1 MSTPTTALPVT
12 EQPATTPRT
21 MQAVVFDDFGG
32 PEVLVAREIPVPEVR
47 PHDLLVRNASI
58 GVNRADLLHRKGAY
72 GRAYFGDADTMGLE
86 IAGTVVAMGPE
97 VQGFAVGDR
106 VMGIVGGGA
115 YAELSRIDHRM
126 AMPVPAGMDLVAAG
140 AVAEVF
146 VTAHEALFHLA
157 RLHAGESVLIHAAA
171 GGVGSAAVQLA
182 HAAGARVFAT
192 AGGDKRGAV
201 LGCGADV
208 FIDYR
213 SEDFQAVVAQATQ
226 GRGVDV
232 VIDFIGAPYL
242 QRNVRSLADGGRLVS
257 VGLLGGAQGAELP
270 MDVVLYRH
278 LQIFGTVMKSRPP
291 GVKQAM
297 VQRFAQ
303 QWLPGVAKRGDPAGD
318 RQHVCTGR
326 CCTGPSAHGV
336 WRQHRQDPVAA
347 RGALSGQGVAPIAQ
361 YPALGPPQSAAAGL
375 RHAANMSSSVLY
387 AWVFTS
393 IRPSTEWK

>member
-1 MSTPTTALPVT
+1 MSTPAA
-12 EQPATTPRT
+12 EQPANPQPT
-21 MQAVVFDDFGG
+21 MQAIMFDDFGG
-32 PEVLVAREIPVPEVR
+32 PEVLVAREIPPPEVR
-47 PHDLLVRNASI
+47 PHDLLVRNAAI

-86 IAGTVVAMGPE
+86 IAGTVVAVGPE

-126 AMPVPAGMDLVAAG
+126 AMQVPAGMDLVAAG

-146 VTAHEALFHLA
+146 VTAHEAMFHLA

-192 AGGDKRGAV
+192 AGGDKRSAV
-201 LGCGADV
+201 LACGADV

-213 SEDFQAVVAQATQ
+213 SEDFLSVVAQETQ
-226 GRGVDV
+226 GQGVDV

-242 QRNVRSLADGGRLVS
+242 ERNVRSLADGGRLVS

-291 GVKQAM
+291 EVKQAM
-297 VQRFAQ
+297 VQRFAR
-303 QWLPGVAKRGDPAGD
+303 QWLP
-318 RQHVCTGR
+318 
-326 CCTGPSAHGV
+326 
-336 WRQHRQDPVAA
+336 
-347 RGALSGQGVAPIAQ
+347 AL
-361 YPALGPPQSAAAGL
+361 AAG
-375 RHAANMSSSVLY
+375 V
-387 AWVFTS
+387 
-393 IRPSTEWK
+393 IRPVIDSTFALADAAQAHRRMESGASIGKILLLPEAR

>member
-1 MSTPTTALPVT
+1 
-12 EQPATTPRT
+12 
-21 MQAVVFDDFGG
+21 MQAIVFDDFGG

-58 GVNRADLLHRKGAY
+58 GVNRADLLHRKGACV
-72 GRAYFGDADTMGLE
+72 RAYFGDADTMGLE
-86 IAGTVVAMGPE
+86 IAGTVVAIGPE
-97 VQGFAVGDR
+97 VQGFALGDR
-106 VMGIVGGGA
+106 VMGVVGGGA

-192 AGGDKRGAV
+192 AGGDKRAAV

-226 GRGVDV
+226 GRGVDL

-257 VGLLGGAQGAELP
+257 VGLLGGGAQGAELP
-270 MDVVLYRH
+270 VDVVLYRH
-278 LQIFGTVMKSRPP
+278 LLIFGTVMKSRPP
-291 GVKQAM
+291 EVKQAM

-303 QWLPGVAKRGDPAGD
+303 QWLPALANRGDPPGD

-326 CCTGPSAHGV
+326 CRAGPSAHGV

-361 YPALGPPQSAAAGL
+361 YPALGPPQPAGAGL

-387 AWVFTS
+387 ASVFTS

>member
-1 MSTPTTALPVT
+1 MSTPTAALPVT

-21 MQAVVFDDFGG
+21 MQAIVFDDFGG
-32 PEVLVAREIPVPEVR
+32 PEVLMAREIPVPEVR

-146 VTAHEALFHLA
+146 VTANEALFHLA

-171 GGVGSAAVQLA
+171 GSVGSAAVQLA

-201 LGCGADV
+201 LGWGADV

-226 GRGVDV
+226 GRGVGV
-232 VIDFIGAPYL
+232 VIDRLHRGSVPAAQRAVAGRRGAPG
-242 QRNVRSLADGGRLVS
+242 V
-257 VGLLGGAQGAELP
+257 VGAAGWGAGCGA
-270 MDVVLYRH
+270 
-278 LQIFGTVMKSRPP
+278 
-291 GVKQAM
+291 
-297 VQRFAQ
+297 
-303 QWLPGVAKRGDPAGD
+303 
-318 RQHVCTGR
+318 
-326 CCTGPSAHGV
+326 AHGCGAV
-336 WRQHRQDPVAA
+336 PPPADLWHRDEVPPARGQAGHGPAVCAPVAA
-347 RGALSGQGVAPIAQ
+347 SPGQTG
-361 YPALGPPQSAAAGL
+361 
-375 RHAANMSSSVLY
+375 
-387 AWVFTS
+387 
-393 IRPSTEWK
+393 

>member
-1 MSTPTTALPVT
+1 MNDDA
-12 EQPATTPRT
+12 R
-21 MQAVVFDDFGG
+21 MQAIVFDDFGG
-32 PEVLVAREIPVPEVR
+32 PEVLVARDVARPEVR

-58 GVNRADLLHRKGAY
+58 GVNRADVSHRKGAY
-72 GRAYFGDADTMGLE
+72 GRAHFGESDLMGLE
-86 IAGTVVAMGPE
+86 IAGTVEEVGDQ

-115 YAELSRIDHRM
+115 YAELSRMDHRM
-126 AMPVPAGMDLVAAG
+126 AMHVPDNLSLLDAG

-157 RLHAGESVLIHAAA
+157 RLQAGESVLIHAAA

-192 AGGDKRGAV
+192 AGPAKRDAV
-201 LGCGADV
+201 LGLGADT

-213 SEDFQAVVAQATQ
+213 SEDFQAVVAEQTQ

-242 QRNVRSLADGGRLVS
+242 ERNVRSLAEGGRMVV
-257 VGLLGGAQGAELP
+257 VGLLGGAAGAALP
-270 MDVVLYRH
+270 MDALLFRH

-291 GVKQAM
+291 EIKQAM

-303 QWLPGVAKRGDPAGD
+303 RWLPALAAGTI
-318 RQHVCTGR
+318 R
-326 CCTGPSAHGV
+326 
-336 WRQHRQDPVAA
+336 PVIDSSFPLAD
-347 RGALSGQGVAPIAQ
+347 
-361 YPALGPPQSAAAGL
+361 AAAAHRRMESGASVGKIL
-375 RHAANMSSSVLY
+375 LLPAA
-387 AWVFTS
+387 
-393 IRPSTEWK
+393 